1 MEVSAFSYSA
11 KLNYALPWLLM
22 GQIQT
27 RRDCLGQKTFLRYSP
42 FNAVAFISTGNSVP
56 AISDFHSWCLCI
68 MY

>member
-27 RRDCLGQKTFLRYSP
+27 RRDCLGQKKPSQATVALR
-42 FNAVAFISTGNSVP
+42 IGCGN
-56 AISDFHSWCLCI
+56 FF
-68 MY
+68 